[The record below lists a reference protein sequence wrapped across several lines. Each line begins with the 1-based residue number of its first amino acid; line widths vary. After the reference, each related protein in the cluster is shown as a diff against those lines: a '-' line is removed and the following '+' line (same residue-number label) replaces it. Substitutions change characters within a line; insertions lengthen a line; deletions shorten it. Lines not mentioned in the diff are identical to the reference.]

1 MNWIRRRAAPTAL
14 AALVLLPA
22 CGSDTPPSDADDGPR
37 VVGAIEGI
45 ARAFEDHSVVAVGET
60 HGSEQLH
67 EFLLE
72 AIQDR
77 RVRTSTRTLAV
88 EVGSAAQGEI
98 DRYLAGERTDAAL
111 LAALRDATFSET
123 GAADPRSVELYR
135 AIRDANRDSDRP
147 WRVVAVD
154 SPLSWQKVRASD
166 DLSRLDREADMA
178 AGLSQLVDDGE
189 TVLWVVG
196 GAHLRTGTFLVP
208 TEPREGAPL
217 DSTHLPAGADD
228 EAEDSPADVYSVA
241 RPSGSEETVQVGS
254 ARALF
259 ELEHPG
265 QIFVVEL
272 YTGFR
277 HRTAELESR
286 LGSVPPS
293 SLVMIEG
300 SWLAHEQDL
309 GLGAPNAPG
318 DILTGSPG
326 DSESPADTPS
336 ALAGIHALLYL
347 GDCNSLT
354 AREPSSDAFVDA
366 AYVAEIDRR
375 LALGGRPPFDEAEYR
390 RFNRSLFG
398 NCD

>member
-1 MNWIRRRAAPTAL
+1 MNRMRRLAATAAL
-14 AALVLLPA
+14 AALVLPA
-22 CGSDTPPSDADDGPR
+22 CDSDTTPRDADDGPR
-37 VVGAIEGI
+37 VVGAFEGI
-45 ARAFEDHSVVAVGET
+45 ARAFVDHPVVAVGET

-77 RVRTSTRTLAV
+77 RVRTRTRTLAV
-88 EVGSAAQGEI
+88 EVGSSAQGEI
-98 DRYLAGERTDAAL
+98 DRYLAGESTDAAL

-135 AIRDANRDSDRP
+135 AIRDANRDSDQP

-154 SPLSWQKVRASD
+154 SPLSWQEVRASD
-166 DLSRLDREADMA
+166 DLSKFDREADMA
-178 AGLSQLVDDGE
+178 TGLSELVDNGE

-196 GAHLRTGTFLVP
+196 GAHLHAGTFLAS
-208 TEPREGAPL
+208 TEPRDDAPL
-217 DSTHLPAGADD
+217 DSAHLPAGADD
-228 EAEDSPADVYSVA
+228 APEDSIVDVSSVT
-241 RPSGSEETVQVGS
+241 RPSGSEQSVQVGS

-277 HRTAELESR
+277 HRTAELEAR
-286 LGSVPPS
+286 LGPVSPS

-300 SWLAHEQDL
+300 SWLAREQDL

-326 DSESPADTPS
+326 DRESPAGTPS

-347 GDCNSLT
+347 GDCDSLT
-354 AREPSSDAFVDA
+354 AREPSNDAFVDA
-366 AYVAEIDRR
+366 AYAAEIDRR
-375 LALGGRPPFDEAEYR
+375 LALGGRPPFDEAQYR
-390 RFNRSLFG
+390 RFIRSLFG